1 MPKYRTSV
9 FVLVLLFARA
19 AAAQAPQPAAAGDVN
34 SGPTITY
41 VDDQFAVVAWTTSA
55 PSESRVFYG
64 TDPNDLNQVAESMRA
79 TTTHRVDLRNL
90 KPDTV
95 YYFQLDS
102 PGPEIPPV
110 LQFRTVRAGDAP
122 RRHQLPAGSSVP
134 APPAP
139 APGVTIAR
147 GPTIEFADD
156 HSAVISWT
164 TSDAAPS
171 VVYYGTRRQDLAQT
185 AEAASGTTFHR
196 VHLSG
201 LDPATTYFFSI
212 DTGQS
217 QLAGPVSSFQTAP
230 ADGQPIYNQQVVDA
244 GPMPPPGD
252 RAPDNNPPRPHDG
265 KEVPAG
271 LELQATLQDGLS
283 TKFSRYGDKF
293 TAIVSQ
299 PVNAVDGSL
308 AIPAG
313 SRIEGE
319 VVESEQ
325 GRTLP
330 SLRGRG
336 KLNLRFRNLVLP
348 DGTSVRL
355 NASLVSVGNKKTNEE
370 GEVQSGNSGKAAA
383 KGVGVGAGIG
393 TVAGLILGGPFKGLA
408 IGAIAG
414 GGYVLA
420 AQGKDVEIPA
430 NSEMR
435 LRLDQTLYVPLYSG
449 GR

>member
-1 MPKYRTSV
+1 MPKYRTSI
-9 FVLVLLFARA
+9 FVPVILFACA
-19 AAAQAPQPAAAGDVN
+19 AAAQAPQPTAGSDVT

-41 VDDQFAVVAWTTSA
+41 VDDQFAVVAWTTTS

-64 TDPNDLNQVAESMRA
+64 TDPNDLNQVAESMKA

-102 PGPEIPPV
+102 PGPEIAPI

-122 RRHQLPAGSSVP
+122 LRHQQPAGSSSP
-134 APPAP
+134 AQPPPAP
-139 APGVTIAR
+139 APGVTITR
-147 GPTIEFADD
+147 GPTIEFADG

-164 TSDAAPS
+164 TSDAASS
-171 VVYYGTRRQDLAQT
+171 VIYYGVRRDDLAQT

-212 DTGQS
+212 DTGRPG
-217 QLAGPVSSFQTAP
+217 GPVSTFQTVP

-244 GPMPPPGD
+244 GPMPPPSG
-252 RAPDNNPPRPHDG
+252 RPPDNNRPRPREG

-271 LELQATLQDGLS
+271 LEIQATLQDELS

-308 AIPAG
+308 AVPAG
-313 SRIEGE
+313 SKIEGE

-355 NASLVSVGNKKTNEE
+355 NASLISVGNKKTNEE
-370 GEVQSGNSGKAAA
+370 GEVQSGTSGKTAA
-383 KGVGVGAGIG
+383 KGVGVGAGLG

-430 NSEMR
+430 NSSMR
-435 LRLDQTLYVPLYSG
+435 LRLDQTLYVPAPTG